1 MLCLLCRRRRISV
14 VAAGEMFTGVRS
26 LAMRSL
32 RCIPVDRAA
41 GADLTF
47 FHEALRRLRAGR
59 CVAIFPEGA
68 LNPTETL
75 LPFKQ
80 GAALLALQAGVP
92 VIPVYSAGN
101 YQPFQRLHSTAASGK
116 QRSGGSGSSKKER
129 EIMTLER
136 LIRVAQTAL
145 EGSEADL
152 GHVTAQ
158 TRLQEDLGLN
168 SITMLML
175 MIGIED
181 EFSIRF
187 PTERLPELHTV
198 GDVVAVIEELL
209 HAPA

>member
-1 MLCLLCRRRRISV
+1 
-14 VAAGEMFTGVRS
+14 
-26 LAMRSL
+26 
-32 RCIPVDRAA
+32 
-41 GADLTF
+41 
-47 FHEALRRLRAGR
+47 
-59 CVAIFPEGA
+59 
-68 LNPTETL
+68 
-75 LPFKQ
+75 
-80 GAALLALQAGVP
+80 
-92 VIPVYSAGN
+92 
-101 YQPFQRLHSTAASGK
+101 
-116 QRSGGSGSSKKER
+116 
-129 EIMTLER
+129 MTLER

-175 MIGIED
+175 MIGFED
-181 EFSIRF
+181 EFSFRF

>member
-1 MLCLLCRRRRISV
+1 
-14 VAAGEMFTGVRS
+14 
-26 LAMRSL
+26 
-32 RCIPVDRAA
+32 
-41 GADLTF
+41 
-47 FHEALRRLRAGR
+47 
-59 CVAIFPEGA
+59 
-68 LNPTETL
+68 
-75 LPFKQ
+75 
-80 GAALLALQAGVP
+80 
-92 VIPVYSAGN
+92 
-101 YQPFQRLHSTAASGK
+101 
-116 QRSGGSGSSKKER
+116 
-129 EIMTLER
+129 MTLER

-209 HAPA
+209 HAPALTAGRPAGTLGLRRADARCAGACAAQRVLPPRHLHRKRRDRPF

>member
-1 MLCLLCRRRRISV
+1 
-14 VAAGEMFTGVRS
+14 
-26 LAMRSL
+26 
-32 RCIPVDRAA
+32 
-41 GADLTF
+41 
-47 FHEALRRLRAGR
+47 
-59 CVAIFPEGA
+59 
-68 LNPTETL
+68 
-75 LPFKQ
+75 
-80 GAALLALQAGVP
+80 
-92 VIPVYSAGN
+92 
-101 YQPFQRLHSTAASGK
+101 
-116 QRSGGSGSSKKER
+116 
-129 EIMTLER
+129 MTLER

-145 EGSEADL
+145 EGSEAD

>member
-1 MLCLLCRRRRISV
+1 
-14 VAAGEMFTGVRS
+14 
-26 LAMRSL
+26 
-32 RCIPVDRAA
+32 
-41 GADLTF
+41 
-47 FHEALRRLRAGR
+47 
-59 CVAIFPEGA
+59 
-68 LNPTETL
+68 
-75 LPFKQ
+75 
-80 GAALLALQAGVP
+80 
-92 VIPVYSAGN
+92 
-101 YQPFQRLHSTAASGK
+101 
-116 QRSGGSGSSKKER
+116 
-129 EIMTLER
+129 MTLER

-152 GHVTAQ
+152 DHVTEQ

-168 SITMLML
+168 SIMMLML